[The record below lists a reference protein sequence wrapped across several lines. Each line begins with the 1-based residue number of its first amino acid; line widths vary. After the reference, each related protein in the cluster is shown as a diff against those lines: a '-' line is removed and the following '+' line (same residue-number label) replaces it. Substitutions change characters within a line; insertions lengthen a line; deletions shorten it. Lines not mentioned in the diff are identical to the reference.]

1 MFLDRDG
8 VINREVFRD
17 GRPTAPFTV
26 AEFEILPGVQDGLA
40 RLRDAGFLLIVVT
53 NQPDVVRGLTSREE
67 VEAIHSHLRQTL
79 AVDGIRV
86 CYHDDADGCA
96 CRKPSPG
103 MLYAAAVEHDIA
115 LSASYMVGDRWRDVG
130 AGRNAGC
137 ATILVLSDRAEPTTV
152 TPDSVASDL
161 SHAATLILSRL

>member
-1 MFLDRDG
+1 
-8 VINREVFRD
+8 
-17 GRPTAPFTV
+17 
-26 AEFEILPGVQDGLA
+26 
-40 RLRDAGFLLIVVT
+40 
-53 NQPDVVRGLTSREE
+53 
-67 VEAIHSHLRQTL
+67 
-79 AVDGIRV
+79 
-86 CYHDDADGCA
+86 
-96 CRKPSPG
+96 